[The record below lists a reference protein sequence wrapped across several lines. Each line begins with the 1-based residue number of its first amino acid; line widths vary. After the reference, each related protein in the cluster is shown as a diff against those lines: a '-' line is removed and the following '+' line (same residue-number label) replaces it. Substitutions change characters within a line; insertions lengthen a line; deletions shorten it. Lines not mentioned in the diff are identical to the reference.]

1 MLWPS
6 RRDVQ
11 SFPLSRGLVGNIV
24 TFDRTS
30 LLVAAG
36 WKEITARMENGR
48 QLGHNFPQPRQ
59 FRVLGRV
66 CQPRER
72 HVWTID
78 ETTDLTKCALSL
90 PREIYTV
97 WMWRCGSILMRC
109 LDGRARSFST
119 RPLKVYSSS
128 SAAVL
133 PSARARSP
141 GQSHLG
147 RDEACARPM
156 QEWCSSVDRFSCSR
170 QSTEA
175 SSPLAA
181 PSSLITIAAVLRSPV
196 GPSSFLSSTDQ
207 ITPNA
212 FLGRSVLSWTTLA
225 LAQLIARPFGK
236 RYRLRH
242 ATAGSGQWLWYYH
255 LANGEISHYSHASSF
270 RPATRH
276 AALTWRREYPTAHC
290 PASPS
295 EPSFEIVLRRLLLRL
310 LLTLPCDRPATSPI
324 FLRS

>member
-1 MLWPS
+1 
-6 RRDVQ
+6 
-11 SFPLSRGLVGNIV
+11 V

-147 RDEACARPM
+147 RARPAPDP
-156 QEWCSSVDRFSCSR
+156 CKSGVVASIVSR
-170 QSTEA
+170 VRGRAPKLRLHSPPQAA
-175 SSPLAA
+175 SSPSP
-181 PSSLITIAAVLRSPV
+181 PS
-196 GPSSFLSSTDQ
+196 F
-207 ITPNA
+207 
-212 FLGRSVLSWTTLA
+212 
-225 LAQLIARPFGK
+225 ARPLG
-236 RYRLRH
+236 
-242 ATAGSGQWLWYYH
+242 
-255 LANGEISHYSHASSF
+255 
-270 RPATRH
+270 
-276 AALTWRREYPTAHC
+276 
-290 PASPS
+290 
-295 EPSFEIVLRRLLLRL
+295 LLRFSLQQIKL
-310 LLTLPCDRPATSPI
+310 LLTLSWGEACYPGLPSL
-324 FLRS
+324 LRN